1 MDGRVSLADAE
12 KGEMAVERH
21 EEEHSHPGWKT
32 YSLIAVVLAIITA
45 LEIGTYYV
53 EETLGEALVWILLG
67 LSVVKF
73 VLVVGWYMHLKFDNK
88 LFTWLFGFGLAVA
101 ISVIVSFLALF
112 DRLW

>member
-1 MDGRVSLADAE
+1 MSIQTHD
-12 KGEMAVERH
+12 
-21 EEEHSHPGWKT
+21 EEHSHPGWKT
-32 YSLIAVVLAIITA
+32 YTVIAVILAIITA

-53 EETLGEALVWILLG
+53 EETLGAALVWILLA

-88 LFTWLFGFGLAVA
+88 IFTWFFGFGMAVA
-101 ISVIVSFLALF
+101 ISVILSFLVLF